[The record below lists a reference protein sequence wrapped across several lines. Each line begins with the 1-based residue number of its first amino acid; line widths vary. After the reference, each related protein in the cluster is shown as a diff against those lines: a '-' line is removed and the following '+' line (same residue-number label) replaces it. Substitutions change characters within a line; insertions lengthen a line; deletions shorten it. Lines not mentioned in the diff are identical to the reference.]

1 MGAFMMSASP
11 AIVQWENEEHTIIRF
26 TLRQRWMWSDVRA
39 AKEQIDSMMGT
50 VDHKVNLIVSNEH
63 TNWMPGNFNQ
73 NVLDIIDNL
82 HPNMGLL
89 VVVSNNALFEQLFR
103 LFVTL
108 NGGVPFEFVFVQSL
122 EAARATL
129 LAASA
134 A

>member
-1 MGAFMMSASP
+1 MSALP
-11 AIVQWENEEHTIIRF
+11 VIIDWENEEHTIIRF

-39 AKEQIDSMMGT
+39 AKEQIDSMMST

-73 NVLDIIDNL
+73 NVLGIIRDI

-89 VVVSNNALFEQLFR
+89 IVVSTNALFEQLFR

-108 NGGVPFEFVFVQSL
+108 NGGVPFEFVFVQSVD
-122 EAARATL
+122 AAHETL
-129 LAASA
+129 LESA
-134 A
+134 VA